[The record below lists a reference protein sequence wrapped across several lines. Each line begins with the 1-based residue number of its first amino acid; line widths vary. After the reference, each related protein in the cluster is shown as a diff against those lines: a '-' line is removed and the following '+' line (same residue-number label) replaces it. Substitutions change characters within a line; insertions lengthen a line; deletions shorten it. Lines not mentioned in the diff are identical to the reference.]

1 MGGWISVG
9 LGAAAALCPLPHH
22 GDVAV
27 VMDQSPTHGHLVV
40 CAPDVWVDMG
50 YGAGVTEAP
59 RPTCAPTTRSPMAP
73 SPPSPTAPPHP
84 SRPSSP
90 PPSLSVPES
99 APPRPPALSPPEV
112 APEPAAPASAAPA
125 PPAPGPAWAP
135 PAPSAPSITTP
146 APAGAPKG
154 FRWEPRSHYTGG
166 PSRPAPAKLSMTM
179 STVVITLPAV
189 LAVAALRPGSRRRG
203 RG

>member
-1 MGGWISVG
+1 MGGWIGVG

-22 GDVAV
+22 ADVAV
-27 VMDQSPTHGHLVV
+27 VMDHSPTHGHLVV

-50 YGAGVTEAP
+50 YGDGPTEAP
-59 RPTCAPTTRSPMAP
+59 RPTCASTSPPTTLPPTAP
-73 SPPSPTAPPHP
+73 PPPSPTAPPLP
-84 SRPSSP
+84 PRPSP
-90 PPSLSVPES
+90 PPPPPSVPEPV
-99 APPRPPALSPPEV
+99 PPRPPALSPPQ
-112 APEPAAPASAAPA
+112 AAPA
-125 PPAPGPAWAP
+125 PPAPPAPDPQWAP
-135 PAPSAPSITTP
+135 PAPPAPAITTP
-146 APAGAPKG
+146 TPAQAPKG

-189 LAVAALRPGSRRRG
+189 LAAAALRPGSRRRG